1 MNRQHFFG
9 DAFFWVWFNFLQ
21 EGGVWAPLYYILMP
35 WRSREVH
42 DREYELTDAA
52 SNFPWPD
59 DLNVMIEFELTR
71 RQGDI
76 DYVDNDDSDGDD
88 FLSRAR

>member
-1 MNRQHFFG
+1 M
-9 DAFFWVWFNFLQ
+9 
-21 EGGVWAPLYYILMP
+21 PLYYILMP
-35 WRSREVH
+35 WRSREAH

-76 DYVDNDDSDGDD
+76 DDVDNDDSDGDD
-88 FLSRAR
+88 FLLRPCTR

>member
-1 MNRQHFFG
+1 M
-9 DAFFWVWFNFLQ
+9 
-21 EGGVWAPLYYILMP
+21 
-35 WRSREVH
+35 H

>member
-1 MNRQHFFG
+1 M
-9 DAFFWVWFNFLQ
+9 
-21 EGGVWAPLYYILMP
+21 
-35 WRSREVH
+35 H

-76 DYVDNDDSDGDD
+76 DDVDNDDSDGDD

>member
-1 MNRQHFFG
+1 MCMIMWRHPLG
-9 DAFFWVWFNFLQ
+9 
-21 EGGVWAPLYYILMP
+21 APLLHP
-35 WRSREVH
+35 HALDWRSREAH

-76 DYVDNDDSDGDD
+76 DDVDNDDSDGDD
-88 FLSRAR
+88 FLSRAS

>member
-35 WRSREVH
+35 WKSREAH

-71 RQGDI
+71 
-76 DYVDNDDSDGDD
+76 
-88 FLSRAR
+88 